1 MKENKLLEMKNK
13 VDSLTRVLQHI
24 MNEMRNLTDLSIG
37 TLEAVK
43 KMPGY
48 EEAIEKLKEDLKKSE
63 AEQKE
68 KTPKLELN
76 DDKS

>member
-1 MKENKLLEMKNK
+1 MKNK
-13 VDSLTRVLQHI
+13 VDSLTRVLQHV

>member
-13 VDSLTRVLQHI
+13 VDSLTRVLQHV
-24 MNEMRNLTDLSIG
+24 MNEIRNLTDLSIG

-48 EEAIEKLKEDLKKSE
+48 DEAIEKLKEDLKKSE
-63 AEQKE
+63 AEQKQ

-76 DDKS
+76 DEKS

>member
-13 VDSLTRVLQHI
+13 VDSLTRVLQHV

-48 EEAIEKLKEDLKKSE
+48 EKAIEKLKEDLKKSE

>member
-1 MKENKLLEMKNK
+1 
-13 VDSLTRVLQHI
+13 
-24 MNEMRNLTDLSIG
+24 
-37 TLEAVK
+37 
-43 KMPGY
+43 MPGY

>member
-13 VDSLTRVLQHI
+13 VDSLTRVLQHV
-24 MNEMRNLTDLSIG
+24 MNEIRNLTDLSIG

-48 EEAIEKLKEDLKKSE
+48 DEAIEKLKEDLKKSE

>member
-1 MKENKLLEMKNK
+1 MKESKLLEMKNK
-13 VDSLTRVLQHI
+13 VDSLTRVLQHV
-24 MNEMRNLTDLSIG
+24 MNEVRNLTDLSIG

-76 DDKS
+76 DDES

>member
-13 VDSLTRVLQHI
+13 VDSLTRVLQHV

-76 DDKS
+76 DDES

>member
-13 VDSLTRVLQHI
+13 VDSLTRVLQHV
-24 MNEMRNLTDLSIG
+24 MNEIRNLTDLSIG

-48 EEAIEKLKEDLKKSE
+48 DEAIKKLKEDLKKSE

-76 DDKS
+76 DENS

>member
-13 VDSLTRVLQHI
+13 VDSLTRVLQHV

>member
-1 MKENKLLEMKNK
+1 MKESKLLEMKNK
-13 VDSLTRVLQHI
+13 VDSLTRVLQHV
-24 MNEMRNLTDLSIG
+24 MNEVRNLTDLSIG

-68 KTPKLELN
+68 KTPKLELD

>member
-13 VDSLTRVLQHI
+13 VDSLTRVLQHV
-24 MNEMRNLTDLSIG
+24 MNEIRNLTDLSIG

-48 EEAIEKLKEDLKKSE
+48 DEAIEKLKEDLKKSE

-76 DDKS
+76 DEKS

>member
-1 MKENKLLEMKNK
+1 MKESKLLEMKNK
-13 VDSLTRVLQHI
+13 VDSLTRVLQHV
-24 MNEMRNLTDLSIG
+24 MNEIRNLTDLSIG

-48 EEAIEKLKEDLKKSE
+48 DEAIEKLKEDLKKSE

-68 KTPKLELN
+68 ETPKLELN

>member
-13 VDSLTRVLQHI
+13 IDSLTRVVQH
-24 MNEMRNLTDLSIG
+24 MFNELKNLTDLSIG

-48 EEAIEKLKEDLKKSE
+48 EEAIQKLKEDLKKSE
-63 AEQKE
+63 EKQ
-68 KTPKLELN
+68 KTPKLELE
-76 DDKS
+76 DET

>member
-1 MKENKLLEMKNK
+1 MKESKLLEMKNK
-13 VDSLTRVLQHI
+13 VDSLTRVLQHV
-24 MNEMRNLTDLSIG
+24 MNEIRNLTDLSIG

-68 KTPKLELN
+68 KTPKLELD

>member
-13 VDSLTRVLQHI
+13 VDSLTRVLQHV

-48 EEAIEKLKEDLKKSE
+48 DEAIEKLKEDLKKSE

>member
-13 VDSLTRVLQHI
+13 VDSLTRVLQHV
-24 MNEMRNLTDLSIG
+24 MNEIRNLTDLSIG

-48 EEAIEKLKEDLKKSE
+48 DEAIEKLKEDLKKSE
-63 AEQKE
+63 AEHKE
-68 KTPKLELN
+68 ETPKLELN

>member
-1 MKENKLLEMKNK
+1 MF
-13 VDSLTRVLQHI
+13 
-24 MNEMRNLTDLSIG
+24 NELKNLTDLSIG

-63 AEQKE
+63 EKQ
-68 KTPKLELN
+68 KTPKLELE
-76 DDKS
+76 DET

>member
-1 MKENKLLEMKNK
+1 MKENKLLEMKYK
-13 VDSLTRVLQHI
+13 VDSLTRVLQHV

>member
-13 VDSLTRVLQHI
+13 VDSLTRVLQHV
-24 MNEMRNLTDLSIG
+24 MNEIRNLTDLSIG